1 MPAIPVQFFPAGPI
15 LIVWI
20 VEIRTVARSGA
31 MVPRMTQPIRRVAV
45 LGAGVMG
52 SGIAAHCAN
61 AGIPVVLL
69 DIVPPKLSEAERQSK
84 AARDGFATGALEKL
98 RKARP
103 AAFMH
108 PRAAILIE
116 TGNFEDDLGKVAGC
130 DLVVEAIVERLDVK
144 QALFEQLERLIGPET
159 VVASN
164 TSGLRI
170 ADMLVGRGASFRERF
185 MVTHFFN
192 PPRYMK
198 LLELV
203 AGPET
208 STAAK
213 QRVERFGREVLGKGI
228 VWAKDTP
235 NFIGNRIGLQS
246 MMTAIHLMLER
257 GLQPE
262 DVDAITGVPM
272 AHPKSAT
279 FRTAD
284 VVGLDTVGHVAANC
298 YQTLTGDEDRASFAV
313 PPYIAKM
320 IEQGRLG
327 DKARGGFYKKQG
339 DAITTLDPKTGEYR
353 PRAGDAD
360 IAKAM
365 KGIGRVEDPRARVRQ
380 LVATAGPAGEFAWT
394 VLSRSLAYAAR
405 RVPEI
410 TESGAG
416 AIESIDNA
424 MKWGYGWE
432 LGPFETWDALGFADT
447 VARMQRDGIALP
459 AWIDR
464 MIAAKAT
471 SFYAAPERVWDP
483 SAGEYV
489 ARRLDP
495 REVTW
500 EGLRKGDAPVLKNA
514 GAEAWDLGDGV
525 LGMTFKTKANSLDA
539 DVIKML
545 HDAVERAERDFR
557 ALVIWNHGEFFCVG
571 ANLFAVVM
579 AAGQKQ
585 WDQLREMVRGY
596 QYATQRMKYAQVPV
610 VVAPFNMTL
619 GGGLELCLGADAVQ
633 AAAETYAGLV
643 EVGVGLIPGGAGT
656 LNLLW
661 RALEGV
667 PEGADVDTYA
677 FVTQV
682 FKNIALAKVAT
693 SAEEA
698 KASGYFRATDG
709 VSFDRARQLWEAK
722 QRAIGLAAAGYHPP
736 IPRAHKLPGESGIAT
751 LQMMVNTLRAGGYA
765 SEHDVKIAM
774 KLANVLCGGAGG
786 AARPVTEDEI
796 LELEREAFLSLCGEP
811 LSQARMQYML
821 QHQKPL
827 RN

>member
-1 MPAIPVQFFPAGPI
+1 
-15 LIVWI
+15 
-20 VEIRTVARSGA
+20 
-31 MVPRMTQPIRRVAV
+31 MVPAMTHPIRRVAV

-69 DIVPPKLSEAERQSK
+69 DIVPPKLSDAEKPSK
-84 AARDGFATGALEKL
+84 AARDGFATGALDKL
-98 RKARP
+98 RKAKP

-108 PRAAILIE
+108 PRNAVLIS
-116 TGNFEDDLGKVAGC
+116 TGNFDDDLGRVADC
-130 DLVVEAIVERLDVK
+130 DLVIEAIVERLDLK
-144 QALFEQLERLIGPET
+144 QALFGKLEALLGPEAII
-159 VVASN
+159 ASN

-170 ADMLVGRGASFRERF
+170 ADMLAGRSESFRQRF

-203 AGPET
+203 AGPDT
-208 STAAK
+208 SPEARA
-213 QRVERFGREVLGKGI
+213 RIERFGRELLGKGI

-246 MMTAIHLMLER
+246 MMTTIHLMLER
-257 GLQPE
+257 GLAPE
-262 DVDAITGVPM
+262 DVDAITGIPM

-298 YQTLTGDEDRASFAV
+298 HATLVDDEDRATFAS

-327 DKARGGFYKKQG
+327 DKTKGGFYKKQG
-339 DAITTLDPKTGEYR
+339 DAIVTLDPKTGEYR
-353 PRAGDAD
+353 PRGGDPD

-365 KGIGRVEDPRARVRQ
+365 KGLGRVEDPRARVRQ
-380 LVATAGPAGEFAWT
+380 LVATPGPAGEFAWT

-405 RVPEI
+405 RIPEI
-410 TESGAG
+410 TDS
-416 AIESIDNA
+416 IEAIDNA

-432 LGPFETWDALGFADT
+432 LGPFETWDALGFAET
-447 VARMQRDGIALP
+447 TARMQRDGIALP
-459 AWIDR
+459 AWIEQ
-464 MIAAKAT
+464 MLGAKAT
-471 SFYAAPERVWDP
+471 AFYAADRVWDP
-483 SAGEYV
+483 IRGDLV
-489 ARRLDP
+489 ARPIDP

-500 EGLRKGDAPVLKNA
+500 EVLRRGDAPVLKNA

-525 LGMTFKTKANSLDA
+525 LGLTFKTKANSIDV

-545 HDAVERAERDFR
+545 HDATDRAERDFR
-557 ALVIWNHGEFFCVG
+557 AMILWNQGEFFCVG
-571 ANLFAVVM
+571 ANLFAIVM

-585 WDQLREMVRGY
+585 WDGLREMIRSY
-596 QYATQRMKYAQVPV
+596 QYATQRLKYAQVPV
-610 VVAPFNMTL
+610 VAAPFNMTL

-633 AAAETYAGLV
+633 AAAETYSGLV

-667 PEGADVDTYA
+667 PDGVDADTYA

-693 SAEEA
+693 SADEA
-698 KASGYFRATDG
+698 KAFGYFRSADG
-709 VSFDRARQLWEAK
+709 VSFDRARQLFETK

-736 IPRAHKLPGESGIAT
+736 VPRAYKLPGDSGIAT
-751 LQMMVNTLRAGGYA
+751 LQMLVNTLRAGNYA
-765 SEHDVKIAM
+765 SDHDVKIAM
-774 KLANVLCGGAGG
+774 KLAHVLCGGASG
-786 AARPVTEDEI
+786 ATHAVTEDEI

-811 LSQARMQYML
+811 LSQARMQHML